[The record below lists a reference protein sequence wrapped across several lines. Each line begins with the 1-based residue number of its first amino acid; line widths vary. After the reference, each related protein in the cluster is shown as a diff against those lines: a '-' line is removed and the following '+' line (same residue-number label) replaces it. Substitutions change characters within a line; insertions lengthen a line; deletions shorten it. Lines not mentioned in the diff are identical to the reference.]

1 MMQPQHDYAQVNHH
15 VHHHDD
21 DSSTEVESLV
31 GAEKQWADGEFQHI
45 SQRSRR
51 RILCPPLV
59 AALRW
64 VLIIGLQLVVIGL
77 LARDQGL
84 LDSTRFRG
92 KSTSANDPGGDITGW
107 SPHSASTTFHP
118 SSKPILTRNSPNS
131 NHYLQNQ
138 PNFRP
143 LQHLR
148 ILQTRNP
155 PCLERAPP
163 R

>member
-15 VHHHDD
+15 EHHDD

-31 GAEKQWADGEFQHI
+31 GAEKQWANGEFQHT

-64 VLIIGLQLVVIGL
+64 VLIIGLQLVIIGL

-92 KSTSANDPGGDITGW
+92 RSTSANDPGGDITGW
-107 SPHSASTTFHP
+107 SPHSMFYKP
-118 SSKPILTRNSPNS
+118 SVDLHR
-131 NHYLQNQ
+131 H
-138 PNFRP
+138 
-143 LQHLR
+143 
-148 ILQTRNP
+148 
-155 PCLERAPP
+155 
-163 R
+163 